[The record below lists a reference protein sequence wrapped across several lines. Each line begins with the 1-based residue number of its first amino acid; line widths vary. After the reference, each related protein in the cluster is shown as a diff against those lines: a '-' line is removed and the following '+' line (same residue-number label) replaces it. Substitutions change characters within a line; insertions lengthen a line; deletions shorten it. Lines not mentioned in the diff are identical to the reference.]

1 MNERSEIRGL
11 VEVLCAMSIA
21 GSTVVVGKLLSVRI
35 PVFLA
40 MELSLIAAFIA
51 ILPAQVVHRHEL
63 RLLTGRELAYM
74 FLQAVFGI
82 VLFRA
87 LTLYGLRLTSAISAG
102 VITSAAPAVMAVL
115 AAAALRERI
124 GAAGIAGVFLSVA
137 GLLLVNLWGRSA
149 STGAGYVAGN
159 LLVLGAMLCE
169 ALLTVFRKSSGG
181 RVGSVTNTTVL
192 VAMSGLMTLPLA
204 LRDMRGFSLDRIE
217 PVEWASVVYYGAVA
231 TNIAYVLWGRGALR
245 ISATMTGLAT
255 AALPVTA
262 IVLSALVLGE
272 HLGLI
277 HVLGAAA
284 VIAGILIG
292 RRRPRARRA

>member
-11 VEVLCAMSIA
+11 IEVLCAMSIA

-40 MELSLIAAFIA
+40 MELSLVAALIA
-51 ILPAQVVHRHEL
+51 ILPAQIIHRAEL
-63 RLLTGRELAYM
+63 RLLKGRELAYM
-74 FLQAVFGI
+74 FLQAFFGI
-82 VLFRA
+82 VLFRS

-124 GAAGIAGVFLSVA
+124 GPAGVAGVLLSVA
-137 GLLLVNLWGRSA
+137 GLLLVNLWGRSGG
-149 STGAGYVAGN
+149 TGPGYLAGN

-192 VAMSGLMTLPLA
+192 VAMSALMTLPLA
-204 LRDMRGFSLDRIE
+204 LRDLRGFSLDRIE
-217 PVEWASVVYYGAVA
+217 VVGWASVVYYGAVA

-262 IVLSALVLGE
+262 VVLSAVVLGE
-272 HLGLI
+272 HLGLV
-277 HVLGAAA
+277 HVMGAAA

-292 RRRPRARRA
+292 RRQPGRRTL